1 MNDINNPQEKL
12 QNKGGTKTKKNITDR
27 TESAIKKSLSE
38 TPLTLDQKMDKLT
51 DGIQNMANGVNQV
64 FEVLKQMMKVQ
75 IETTNTTNK
84 MIGELTK
91 TMNTMIEGQENMIQQ
106 SI

>member
-1 MNDINNPQEKL
+1 MNDIILEKENLENNNSSEQ
-12 QNKGGTKTKKNITDR
+12 KKNITD
-27 TESAIKKSLSE
+27 TVESSIEKSFSE
-38 TPLTLDQKMDKLT
+38 IPLTPDQKMDKMG
-51 DGIQNMANGVNQV
+51 DGIQNITNGITQMIEL
-64 FEVLKQMMKVQ
+64 FKQMIKTQ